1 MFDFIIEIVIIVII
15 TNYKNKMSSLIKDEF
30 LNILINNLNSK
41 IFFLLE
47 INNKT
52 NILNCK
58 ILFIAKQNNKLKTIL

>member
-1 MFDFIIEIVIIVII
+1 MFDFIIEIIIIVII

-41 IFFLLE
+41 IFFLLK

>member
-1 MFDFIIEIVIIVII
+1 MFDFIIEIIIIVII

-41 IFFLLE
+41 IFFLLK

-58 ILFIAKQNNKLKTIL
+58 ILFIAKKNNKLKTIL